1 MQSHVQRRVS
11 RHGFADSPRGSRRC
25 FKEVGRIGYVILVV
39 LCTLVIVG
47 CATRGDIRE
56 VRSDLEG
63 QLSETQKALDQLNR
77 ELENMKADITLL
89 KSLGVAVENTQE
101 QVKTTQIALKS
112 LETEAGTHQSA
123 IEDLSGQVQNFKSS
137 QEGLKRETAR
147 LRALVAIMEKEMIEQ
162 LQTEVN
168 LTRQR
173 LRQLEGVIKRIEEIK
188 KSSYT
193 GVSSDSMRSFPHQSL
208 SREVMAQATTSIP
221 SG

>member
-11 RHGFADSPRGSRRC
+11 LHGFADSPRGSRTC
-25 FKEVGRIGYVILVV
+25 FKELWGISYVILVV

-188 KSSYT
+188 KSS
-193 GVSSDSMRSFPHQSL
+193 
-208 SREVMAQATTSIP
+208 
-221 SG
+221 